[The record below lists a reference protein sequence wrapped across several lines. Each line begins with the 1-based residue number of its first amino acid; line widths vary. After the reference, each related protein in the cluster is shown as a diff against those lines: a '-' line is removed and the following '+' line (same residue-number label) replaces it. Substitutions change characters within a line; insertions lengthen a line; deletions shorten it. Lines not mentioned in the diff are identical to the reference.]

1 MWVAHTTL
9 VSAAACQLLLVV
21 PPMPPLRSLS
31 LALAVPPS
39 FAPITSSLLSTCP
52 KTNRWWMVDASAVD
66 MVVLRQHRCTMTQ
79 YIFRVE

>member
-1 MWVAHTTL
+1 
-9 VSAAACQLLLVV
+9 
-21 PPMPPLRSLS
+21 MPPLRSS
-31 LALAVPPS
+31 SPPLAVPPS

-52 KTNRWWMVDASAVD
+52 KTNRWWMVDAGAVD